1 MLNSINFSKRPV
13 QSQDG
18 INMVDL
24 MMWLVIA
31 AMLLAAAIQS
41 IGFYQKAAL
50 GYQAKSDLGG
60 LSTWVSATTAMT
72 SEAPTLADLQ
82 TALDNGDL
90 KMTKN
95 GSTANTALLAV
106 SGSAY
111 CVGVRAESLT
121 GNNVYYASSKNP
133 SEIKVEAS
141 LPTDCGIPAEAIVVR
156 SDAEIA
162 VDFATL
168 TWTEKSTV
176 AGVRWLEMNSSSNG
190 QYLIGG
196 ANEGDVYT
204 SADGGGSWKKH
215 ELGIGRWWG
224 AAISNDGK
232 RMLAS
237 SNVGVYFSDNS
248 GDTWTPVNLPEGNW
262 TRITSSA
269 DGTRLAIVDYAVN
282 GYLYTSNDSGMTWT
296 QRINSGDPSTQ
307 WQSLASSAD
316 GKVILAGTNL
326 VGKMR
331 ISRDYGSTWSVINAL
346 GSGDWHDA
354 DISADGSKMITGEAS
369 GILYT
374 SNDGGMTWDA
384 GDTGGVLGW
393 RGVTISD
400 DGKVMAAGQRAGY
413 IFTSIDSGETWVK
426 RADSSTGTWY
436 AVAST
441 ADGSKI
447 ILGKYTGTTFI
458 GTYRKGS

>member
-1 MLNSINFSKRPV
+1 
-13 QSQDG
+13 
-18 INMVDL
+18 MVDL

-31 AMLLAAAIQS
+31 ALLLATAIQS
-41 IGFYQKAAL
+41 IGYYQKAAF

-60 LSTWVSATTAMT
+60 LTTWVSATTAMT

-82 TALDNGDL
+82 AALDNGDL

-95 GSTANTALLAV
+95 AGTVNTALIAV
-106 SGSAY
+106 SGSSY

-121 GNNVYYASSKNP
+121 GDNVYYASSKNP
-133 SEIKVEAS
+133 SEVKVEAS
-141 LPTDCGIPAEAIVVR
+141 LPTDCGIPAEAVAVR

-168 TWTEKSTV
+168 TWTEKSPV

-190 QYLIGG
+190 QSLIGG

-204 SADGGGSWKKH
+204 STDGGGSWKKH
-215 ELGIGRWWG
+215 DLGIGRWWG
-224 AAISNDGK
+224 ASISNDGR
-232 RMLAS
+232 RMIAS
-237 SNVGVYFSDNS
+237 SNVGVYISYNG
-248 GDTWTPVNLPEGNW
+248 GDTWDKVNLPEGNW
-262 TRITSSA
+262 TRVTSSA
-269 DGTRLAIVDYAVN
+269 DGTRLAVVDYNVN

-326 VGKMR
+326 VGKMY
-331 ISRDYGSTWSVINAL
+331 ISRDYGSTWSVVNAL
-346 GSGDWHDA
+346 GNGDWHDA
-354 DISADGSKMITGEAS
+354 DVSADGTKMITGEAS

-374 SNDGGMTWDA
+374 SNDSGMTWTQ
-384 GDTGGVLGW
+384 GNTGGVLGW
-393 RGVTISD
+393 RGVTLSD

-413 IFTSIDSGETWVK
+413 IYTSIDSGATWVK

-441 ADGSKI
+441 ADGSNI
-447 ILGKYTGTTFI
+447 ILGKYTGATFI
-458 GTYRKGS
+458 GTYRKSN